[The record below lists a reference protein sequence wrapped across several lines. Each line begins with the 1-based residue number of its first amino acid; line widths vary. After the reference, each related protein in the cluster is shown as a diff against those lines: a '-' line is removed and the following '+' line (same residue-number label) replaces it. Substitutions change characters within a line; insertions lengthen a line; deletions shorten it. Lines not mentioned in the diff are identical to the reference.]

1 LAAMRILAASG
12 SVRTRWRELLPEHR
26 RWILLNALLI
36 GAVINLLANGGI
48 AWISV
53 IGQHKIPLWS
63 VPLIDKP
70 STITD
75 TVGTLFLLPLI
86 TCLLC
91 TTAVWHDVA
100 TGRLPPL
107 TGTAGLGKL
116 SAKLPATRL
125 RRGLVLAVLCTA
137 VLAPVSVLV
146 LVALNF
152 AGLSVAQFV
161 LYKAVLGIV
170 LGAIVTPVVAVLAMA
185 DSSGP
190 SLGPARQIAVNQV
203 QLPPS

>member
-1 LAAMRILAASG
+1 MRVLAGGG
-12 SVRTRWRELLPEHR
+12 SIRARWRELLLEHR

-36 GAVINLLANGGI
+36 GAAINLLANGGI

-63 VPLIDKP
+63 VPLVEKP

-86 TCLLC
+86 TCVLC
-91 TTAVWHDVA
+91 TTAVWHDIA

-107 TGTAGLGKL
+107 TGTTGVEKL
-116 SAKLPATRL
+116 RAKVPVTRL
-125 RRGLVLAVLCTA
+125 RRGLVVAVFCTA

-146 LVALNF
+146 LVTIDF
-152 AGLSVAQFV
+152 GGLSVAQFV

-185 DSSGP
+185 DRSGP
-190 SLGPARQIAVNQV
+190 SLGSARQVAVNQV